1 MGVRGK
7 IKNSPSELILR
18 GKNGHFKYMEYIK
31 SDLHNFDLW
40 LLLISLLSDQG
51 YKKKNTILLSAPLHS
66 HISSRISSTQ
76 AINNQTLDEEVL
88 QKKKKS
94 VDLLALQF
102 ILTQSRWGGRGGE
115 NKWQMKSHPSRL
127 QLQTSKS
134 KKRKATFR
142 GRSHDPPRP
151 FQPVS
156 LWLADSQ

>member
-51 YKKKNTILLSAPLHS
+51 YKKKTILLSAPLHS

-102 ILTQSRWGGRGGE
+102 ILTQSRWEGGGGRI
-115 NKWQMKSHPSRL
+115 SDR
-127 QLQTSKS
+127 
-134 KKRKATFR
+134 
-142 GRSHDPPRP
+142 
-151 FQPVS
+151 
-156 LWLADSQ
+156 